1 MTGASAMADD
11 VTVSATIEA
20 GMDLFITKPFTYEVL
35 AELLKPIFASRTS
48 RGPEQS
54 QGLGLGLGLSQGH
67 GLGQGLGFGSGRTPR
82 TNKLELVDVF
92 ETIHEDDYDTL
103 PYVQPKNTTT
113 SSQKNNGILTHP
125 VIEKSESLSMQEKV
139 SNELPSS
146 IQTGQASS
154 DTITQITQNEVT
166 EFHSPLDSPGKP
178 SLRSRVDKELEEDKS
193 NDAILDVSL
202 AGAYN

>member
-103 PYVQPKNTTT
+103 PYVQPKTTT
-113 SSQKNNGILTHP
+113 TSQKNNGVLTHP

-146 IQTGQASS
+146 IQSGQMSS
-154 DTITQITQNEVT
+154 DSIIQNEVT

-178 SLRSRVDKELEEDKS
+178 SLRTRVDKEVEEDKS
-193 NDAILDVSL
+193 NDAILDVTL
-202 AGAYN
+202 GGAYN